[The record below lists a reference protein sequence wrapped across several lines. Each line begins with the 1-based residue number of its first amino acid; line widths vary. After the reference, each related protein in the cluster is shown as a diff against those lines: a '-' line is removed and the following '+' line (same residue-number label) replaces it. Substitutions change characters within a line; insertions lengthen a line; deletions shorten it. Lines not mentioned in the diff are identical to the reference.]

1 MFFQESREKVIA
13 GVGSQCLV
21 GAGANTDMESTEV
34 FMALMVATHDGH
46 LEVAE
51 FLVGAGATKDMLTI
65 NESL

>member
-1 MFFQESREKVIA
+1 M
-13 GVGSQCLV
+13 
-21 GAGANTDMESTEV
+21 GAGANTDMESTDV